1 MNSTM
6 KALMLVAAIVL
17 APMTAAQADN
27 DVGCGVGTMLME
39 GKTGLPYK
47 LLASWTNGMTM
58 QSISITFGLINCSNG
73 GTVTASA
80 RARHFASTSL
90 DNIARDTAMGGGE
103 SLDALAA
110 LMGVQDADRAA
121 FAQLAQNHFDALF
134 PSDEVT
140 SDEMLQTL
148 DRLISEDARFAAS
161 TPLALAS

>member
-1 MNSTM
+1 
-6 KALMLVAAIVL
+6 MLVAAIVL

-47 LLASWTNGMTM
+47 LLASWTNGMTA
-58 QSISITFGLINCSNG
+58 QSISITFGLINCGQG

-90 DNIARDTAMGGGE
+90 DAIARDSAMGGGE
-103 SLDALAA
+103 SLDALGA
-110 LMGVQDADRAA
+110 LLGVEEADRAA
-121 FAQLAQNHFDALF
+121 FAQLAQLHFETLF

-140 SDEMLQTL
+140 SDEMLDAL
-148 DRLISEDARFAAS
+148 ERLINEGVQTPQAIAS
-161 TPLALAS
+161 